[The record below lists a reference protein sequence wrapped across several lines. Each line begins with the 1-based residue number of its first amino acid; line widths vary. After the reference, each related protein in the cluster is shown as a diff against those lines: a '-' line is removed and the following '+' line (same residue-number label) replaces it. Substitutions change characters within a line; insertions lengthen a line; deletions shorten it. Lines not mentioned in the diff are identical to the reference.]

1 MITDVVVLEPDAS
14 LATTVE
20 QLCSDLDS
28 PTRVTTCLDASS
40 LASSVKPPSVVV
52 VGPSFATPAGLAQI
66 ERQVRNLPG
75 LEVVLAFSEIPDV
88 SVEELIGTGASAI
101 VDPKDRWELRATL
114 SAAITR
120 TAGLAQILSAHASG
134 AVRAPRVY
142 TVCSPTGGCGKTFYA
157 SNLAYLLATTSNLKV
172 ALVDLDLQFGEVTA
186 AMRVRSRHTVADAV
200 AVRDDRDLD
209 EMLPELLVE
218 HESGVLVLPA
228 PRDPA
233 IADTIQPA
241 DVTRVIDALTRYV
254 DVVVVDTPTGLTEPV
269 LAAMDR
275 SDHLFLV
282 AALDLASLR
291 NLRLFVETLDRLRID
306 DDRLSLVLNKEA
318 KDTGLEVKD
327 LVKVFP
333 KGFAGR
339 VPFDREVA
347 RLMNHGV
354 PVLDGAPNSAVAA
367 GIVEGLLPFLD
378 EEAAKVARA
387 RFMHTPTTPLRR
399 LVDRVRPRREPVEDD
414 GRGHASIEESAPSTG
429 RTIASIT
436 GGTR

>member
-1 MITDVVVLEPDAS
+1 MITDVIVLEADES
-14 LATTVE
+14 LAATVE
-20 QLCSDLDS
+20 QLAGDLDQG
-28 PTRVTTCLDASS
+28 TRVVHCREAGS
-40 LASSVKPPSVVV
+40 LASVVKPPSVVI
-52 VGPSFATPAGLAQI
+52 VGPSYATPAGLAQI
-66 ERQVRNLPG
+66 ERQVRHLPG
-75 LEVVLAFSEIPDV
+75 LEVVLAFGELPDV
-88 SVEELIGTGASAI
+88 PVEDLIATGASAI
-101 VDPKDRWELRATL
+101 VDPSDQWELRATL
-114 SAAITR
+114 SSAVTR
-120 TAGLAQILSAHASG
+120 SAGLAKILDHATSDSG
-134 AVRAPRVY
+134 RAPRVF

-200 AVRDDRDLD
+200 AIRDDRELD
-209 EMLPELLVE
+209 EMLPELLIE

-241 DVTRVIDALTRYV
+241 DVTRVIDALTRVV

-318 KDTGLEVKD
+318 KDTGIEVKD

-333 KGFAGR
+333 KGFAAR

-347 RLMNHGV
+347 RLMNHGT
-354 PVLDGAPNSAVAA
+354 PVLEGAPTGTVAA
-367 GIVEGLLPFLD
+367 GLVEGLLPFLD
-378 EEAAKVARA
+378 PEAAAIARA
-387 RFMHTPTTPLRR
+387 RFMKPKTTGLRRFVRRSRPEVEDTNLASLEETPL
-399 LVDRVRPRREPVEDD
+399 
-414 GRGHASIEESAPSTG
+414 SST
-429 RTIASIT
+429 TQIATHT
-436 GGTR
+436 GGNQ